1 MKYIYYGLLIIY
13 HSSTAAVTVS
23 CGGYKVPSV
32 FESIYLEN
40 IPLITLAQL
49 RASPYTLTVTADSK
63 FIPTSCHTWKGNH
76 VTINNKQVSLV
87 AVTHGWQTVGTTYF
101 LNLNEQY
108 NFGTIN
114 FKDCPV
120 PIDGPQTVIRVDV
133 VNKNN
138 LAVRRASATM
148 PSLQNKSGTWELP
161 ATVDLGTSFAGD
173 SLSRNLAGP
182 VGGSGRLEI
191 TRPSEQG
198 AHIRLGLNGFP
209 VDTNTISVPEGAS
222 WSAHM
227 HTSRDTP
234 PGEYKATV
242 TATLQCD

>member
-1 MKYIYYGLLIIY
+1 MKYIFYVLLIIY
-13 HSSTAAVTVS
+13 HSSAAAITAS
-23 CGGYKVPSV
+23 CGGYTLPRSFGNITLQNAPSV
-32 FESIYLEN
+32 
-40 IPLITLAQL
+40 TLAQL
-49 RASPYTLTVTADSK
+49 RASPYTLRVYADSK
-63 FIPTSCHTWKGNH
+63 LVPAECQLWTYGPIIQGKKVDVIPTPS
-76 VTINNKQVSLV
+76 
-87 AVTHGWQTVGTTYF
+87 GWQTVGTTYF
-101 LNLNEQY
+101 LNLNEAG
-108 NFGTIN
+108 NFGIVN
-114 FKDCPV
+114 FKDCPADN
-120 PIDGPQTVIRVDV
+120 PETVLHLDV

-138 LAVRRASATM
+138 LVVRTASKTY
-148 PSLQNKSGTWELP
+148 PSLQDISGTWELP
-161 ATVDLGTSFAGD
+161 ATVDLGASFAGD

-191 TRPSEQG
+191 TRPSGQG